1 MKSREIPLEI
11 VVINLVRSKERR
23 AQMRKI
29 LDPLDLSYSFFD
41 AVEGRDG
48 HPLFSRFDPR
58 LAEIRRGFILNSGEL
73 GCFASHYL
81 LWQRS
86 VREGRPIL
94 IFEDD
99 VSISENFSEVY
110 RFASE
115 KIQTYGLL
123 RLSAHK
129 QRSFFVYETSRPMLE
144 VIRFKIGP
152 HGTSCY
158 AISPE
163 AAAKLIASAE
173 VWFEPVDLHL
183 DRFWKHGVGSFG
195 ILPLPVTHTADTAE
209 QSEIWQGKKRDPK
222 SRRFRKLRTL
232 YRARDDVARFLYN
245 LPYLG
250 RWNAPAAQVDS
261 RSGKPT
267 MGPTGA

>member
-1 MKSREIPLEI
+1 
-11 VVINLVRSKERR
+11 
-23 AQMRKI
+23 MRKI
-29 LDPLDLSYSFFD
+29 LEPLGLSYSFFD

-58 LAEIRRGFILNSGEL
+58 VAERRRGFLLNSGEL

-86 VREGRPIL
+86 VREGKSIL

-99 VSISENFSEVY
+99 VSISENFLEVY
-110 RFASE
+110 RFVSE
-115 KIQTYGLL
+115 KIGKYGLL

-129 QRSFFVYETSRPMLE
+129 QRAFVVCETLRPMLQ

-158 AISPE
+158 AISPK
-163 AAAKLIASAE
+163 AAARLIASAE

-195 ILPLPVTHTADTAE
+195 ILPLPVTHTADTEE

-232 YRARDDVARFLYN
+232 YRARDDVARFLFN

-250 RWNAPAAQVDS
+250 RWNVPTAQFEA
-261 RSGKPT
+261 RAGKT
-267 MGPTGA
+267 IMGPTGA